1 MKFERPEQ
9 SIEKLDRGEFF
20 AEKIVEMGPELRL
33 EAEKLNKLGFSVDEN
48 CRIKPELFLG
58 PIAVKELKNDLQK
71 VKDLKAKF
79 DGEAKRSPE
88 KQAEKNIGE
97 ALEMAKT
104 IGVNGHWFGGR
115 FLAVRSSM
123 YDDFCGNKVDNLI
136 YDSQTFEPLA
146 AIDATTDQASK
157 LPQQK
162 EIFKKILEGAE
173 VKYGYKL
180 EKSDQAPGFKAVKNP
195 NMKLPYFI
203 ISFKPDELEE
213 IARSL
218 AAGTGG
224 SALHDASKG
233 LVERLSEQA
242 ENFSQHPAIKPE
254 IKAAYGRFL
263 KIFESLRF

>member
-1 MKFERPEQ
+1 MRFERPEQ
-9 SIEKLDRGEFF
+9 STGKLDRGDFF
-20 AEKIVEMGPELRL
+20 AQKNIEMEPELKL
-33 EAEKLNKLGFSVDEN
+33 ESEKLNKLGFAVDES

-58 PIAVKELKNDLQK
+58 PIAVKELKSDLQK
-71 VKDLKAKF
+71 VKDLRAKF
-79 DGEAKRSPE
+79 DSEAKRSPE
-88 KQAEKNIGE
+88 KLAEKNIGE

-115 FLAVRSSM
+115 FLAVRSSA

-157 LPQQK
+157 LSQKK
-162 EIFKKILEGAE
+162 EIFQKILEGAP

-180 EKSDQAPGFKAVKNP
+180 EKSEQAPGFRAVKSP
-195 NMKLPYFI
+195 NMRLPYFI
-203 ISFKPDELEE
+203 ISFESDELEE

-218 AAGTGG
+218 AAGAGG
-224 SALHDASKG
+224 GALHQASTNLIK
-233 LVERLSEQA
+233 RLSEQA
-242 ENFSQHPAIKPE
+242 DNFSKHPAIEAE

-263 KIFESLRF
+263 KIFESLKV